1 MGESGDGV
9 LGFFTSTTPL
19 HPNTPS
25 SQHPARMGDET
36 QRGIHVS
43 TERHR
48 VVIIGGGFGGL
59 HAALALKRAPVQVTL
74 IDRRNF
80 HLFQPLL
87 YQVATGGLSPANIAA
102 PLRAVLRK
110 QRNCDV
116 VLDEV
121 VGFDAAN
128 RRVKLRNGELDYDTL
143 IVAAGSRSSYFGR
156 DDWER
161 LAPGLKSV
169 EDATGIRRRIL
180 LAFETADRERDPA
193 RRREWLTFVL
203 IGGGPTGVELAGAL
217 AEISRHSLKH
227 DFRHIDPGEAN
238 IVIVEAE
245 PRILGTFPEE
255 LSAKATNALR
265 KIGVTVRTQT
275 RVTDIGADRV
285 VLDTP
290 DGTETLPART
300 VLWAAGVRASELS
313 PLLAKASGCETDRG
327 GRIIVEP
334 DLSVPGHPEVFV
346 IGDMACYKH
355 GGDRPLPGVA
365 PVAIQEG
372 KYVAT
377 LIRRRLAG
385 KAAKPFRYRDYGN
398 LATIGRSAAVAQ
410 FGRLQV
416 SGFIAWVLWLFI
428 HLMKLVQFQNRVLVF
443 VQWAWSYFTFNR
455 AARLITGELPDADKR
470 DDESAKV

>member
-1 MGESGDGV
+1 
-9 LGFFTSTTPL
+9 
-19 HPNTPS
+19 
-25 SQHPARMGDET
+25 
-36 QRGIHVS
+36 VS
-43 TERHR
+43 VDRHR

-59 HAALALKRAPVQVTL
+59 HAALALKRAPAQITL
-74 IDRRNF
+74 VDRRNF

-110 QRNCDV
+110 QRNCDI

-121 VGFDAAN
+121 VDFDVAN
-128 RRVKLRNGELDYDTL
+128 RRVKLRNGQLDYDTL
-143 IVAAGSRSSYFGR
+143 IVAAGSRSSYFGH

-161 LAPGLKSV
+161 MAPGLKSV

-193 RRREWLTFVL
+193 IRRQWLTFVL

-217 AEISRHSLKH
+217 GEISRHSLKY
-227 DFRHIDPGEAN
+227 DFRHIDPAEAS
-238 IVIVEAE
+238 ILIIEAE
-245 PRILGTFPEE
+245 PRILATFPEE

-275 RVTDIGADRV
+275 RVTEIGADHV

-290 DGTETLPART
+290 DGTESLPART

-313 PLLAKASGCETDRG
+313 PALAQATGCETDRG
-327 GRIIVEP
+327 GRILVEKDFSIP
-334 DLSVPGHPEVFV
+334 RLPEVFV

-355 GGDRPLPGVA
+355 AGDKPLPGVA

-372 KYVAT
+372 KYVAN

-385 KAAKPFRYRDYGN
+385 QAAKPFRYRDFGN

-410 FGRLQV
+410 FGRLKF
-416 SGFIAWVLWLFI
+416 SGFIAWALWLFV

-455 AARLITGELPDADKR
+455 AARLITGDLPDAAKR
-470 DDESAKV
+470 DEDRANV